1 MFVFAQI
8 SRDLKILLTSKK
20 IVAPRAKKIL
30 VWVQTQFTKMVVTS
44 TLGVEA
50 SHGHDIAAD
59 IDGGAAQ
66 PVVEM
71 RFQKYVFVCV
81 SVCEKISLTK
91 CRGRSSKCSRITIVT
106 TFMLLFV
113 ISRIPCRRHL
123 SSTRIP
129 LSENI
134 M

>member
-1 MFVFAQI
+1 M
-8 SRDLKILLTSKK
+8 IL
-20 IVAPRAKKIL
+20 
-30 VWVQTQFTKMVVTS
+30 TS

-71 RFQKYVFVCV
+71 KFKKNVWMGGVEMQQNNCRDDINTDTVV
-81 SVCEKISLTK
+81 EKISLTK
-91 CRGRSSKCSRITIVT
+91 CRRRSSICSRITIVT
-106 TFMLLFV
+106 TFMVLFV

-129 LSENI
+129 LSEKSHVRTNLHFRTYQVVKI
-134 M
+134 K

>member
-1 MFVFAQI
+1 
-8 SRDLKILLTSKK
+8 
-20 IVAPRAKKIL
+20 
-30 VWVQTQFTKMVVTS
+30 MVVTS

-71 RFQKYVFVCV
+71 RFQLKYVFVCV
-81 SVCEKISLTK
+81 YGGGWDFEMQQNNGRDDQYQYCYCGGEDIINKIK
-91 CRGRSSKCSRITIVT
+91 GA
-106 TFMLLFV
+106 V
-113 ISRIPCRRHL
+113 IK
-123 SSTRIP
+123 
-129 LSENI
+129 

>member
-1 MFVFAQI
+1 
-8 SRDLKILLTSKK
+8 
-20 IVAPRAKKIL
+20 
-30 VWVQTQFTKMVVTS
+30 MVVTS

-71 RFQKYVFVCV
+71 RFQKICVC
-81 SVCEKISLTK
+81 VCEKISLTK

-113 ISRIPCRRHL
+113 VSRIPCRRHL
-123 SSTRIP
+123 SSARIP